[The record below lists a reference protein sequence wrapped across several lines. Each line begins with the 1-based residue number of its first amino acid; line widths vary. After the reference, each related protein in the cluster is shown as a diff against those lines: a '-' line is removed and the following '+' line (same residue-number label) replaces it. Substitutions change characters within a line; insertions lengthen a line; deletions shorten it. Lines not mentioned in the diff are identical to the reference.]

1 MPVGYDRPAG
11 LENPVRSSC
20 CPVAAARE
28 GGIRFPRQAVALVV
42 TIHSI
47 SCFALLHA
55 KSYQNLRSP
64 CSAAKPVRWGSC
76 ARRFFELQR
85 RRQASP
91 DTRQTPL
98 PCLPAGC
105 TGPPESVTFRALAFP
120 MYMGMNRPFGQIH
133 SFVIGVP
140 HVRGDEPL
148 RGMMSCC
155 GRPRSPCTWG

>member
-64 CSAAKPVRWGSC
+64 CSAAKPVGWGSC
-76 ARRFFELQR
+76 VRRFFELQR

-105 TGPPESVTFRALAFP
+105 TGPPPNPCARVHPSYATVFSVNRKAAPSFGWPGTLSSIEIRPPYRAT
-120 MYMGMNRPFGQIH
+120 
-133 SFVIGVP
+133 S
-140 HVRGDEPL
+140 VRT
-148 RGMMSCC
+148 MK
-155 GRPRSPCTWG
+155 RPRP